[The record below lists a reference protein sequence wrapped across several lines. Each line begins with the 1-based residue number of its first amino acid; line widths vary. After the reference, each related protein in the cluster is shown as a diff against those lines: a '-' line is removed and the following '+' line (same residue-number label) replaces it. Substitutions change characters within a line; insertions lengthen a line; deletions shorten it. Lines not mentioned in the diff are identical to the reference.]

1 MRGTVTGLIT
11 PYPIGSYLPA
21 VYQEDPF
28 AQRFTAGLDDVL
40 APAVAVLDSLEA
52 YADPDTAPVDFL
64 PWLAGWLGVTVE
76 ETLPETA
83 RRARVKHAAESF
95 VSRGTLGG
103 LRRSLHTLTGAV
115 LEVHDSGGVRT
126 SDRAGG
132 CDPAGA
138 EPAVVV
144 RLPRALVAHREAVET
159 LVAGAVPA
167 HVHSAVE
174 LMDHDHLS

>member
-1 MRGTVTGLIT
+1 MRGTVTDLVT

-21 VYQEDPF
+21 VYQEDLF

-52 YADPDTAPVDFL
+52 YADPDITPVDFL

-76 ETLPETA
+76 ETLPEAA

-95 VSRGTLGG
+95 VVRGTLGG
-103 LRRSLHTLTGAV
+103 LRNALHTLTGEWV
-115 LEVHDSGGVRT
+115 EVRDSGGVRC

-132 CDPAGA
+132 CDASVA

-144 RLPRALVAHREAVET
+144 SLPRALLAHREAVET
-159 LVAGAVPA
+159 LVASAVPA
-167 HVHSAVE
+167 HVYSAVE
-174 LMDHDHLS
+174 LSDHDHLS